1 MKRSVI
7 LAAAIAMGMVAMF
20 HATADSADPSPE
32 AAILK
37 SCTVCHGASK
47 ICQQIGKKDEA
58 QWKSTIERMVKK
70 GADLPMNQQAAAAA
84 YLADTKAA
92 SGPLCDKK

>member
-1 MKRSVI
+1 MKKS
-7 LAAAIAMGMVAMF
+7 AIWVVAFVMGMAIVF
-20 HATADSADPSPE
+20 HATADAADTSPE
-32 AAILK
+32 TAILK
-37 SCTVCHGASK
+37 SCTVCHGAAR

-58 QWKSTIERMVKK
+58 QWKATIERMVKK
-70 GADLPMNQQAAAAA
+70 GADLPANLQAPAAA

>member
-1 MKRSVI
+1 MKRSAFLVVAI
-7 LAAAIAMGMVAMF
+7 VMGIAAVF
-20 HATADSADPSPE
+20 HATADAADPSPE

-37 SCTVCHGASK
+37 SCTVCHGAAK

-58 QWKSTIERMVKK
+58 QWKATIERMVKK
-70 GADLPMNQQAAAAA
+70 GADLPANLQAPAAA
-84 YLADTKAA
+84 YLAGTKAA

>member
-1 MKRSVI
+1 MKRWAI
-7 LAAAIAMGMVAMF
+7 LAATIVVGMMTLF
-20 HATADSADPSPE
+20 HATADSADPLPE

-37 SCTVCHGASK
+37 SCTVCHGAAK

-58 QWKSTIERMVKK
+58 QWKATIERMVKK
-70 GADLPMNQQAAAAA
+70 GADLPANLQAPAAA

-92 SGPLCDKK
+92 SGPLCK